1 MQTLWGVLVA
11 GVLLAGCGSSS
22 SGGASI
28 ETTQSALAKGSPG
41 VWTGFGAKL
50 ADWESAHLKGSGG
63 SGSGCTNEGCYG
75 EEMQVAG
82 ETVHQFTGFSTTGAP
97 EYRVE
102 GYEQA
107 LPNGTSI
114 SAAKSAVRALLP
126 QDTLSRPLLINHSE
140 TGSCAFWNLK
150 SKTIGRWFGA
160 KRIGDTQGQVTV
172 VFDTLN
178 NSDEPE
184 FNPSNVTHAGVSI
197 GVTQKGTNC

>member
-1 MQTLWGVLVA
+1 MLVA

-22 SGGASI
+22 SSGVSN

-41 VWTGFGAKL
+41 AWTGFGAKL
-50 ADWESAHLKGSGG
+50 ADWESAHPKGSGG

-75 EEMQVAG
+75 EELRVGG
-82 ETVHQFTGFSTTGAP
+82 ETIHQFTGFSTTGAP

-107 LPNGTSI
+107 LPDGTSI
-114 SAAKSAVRALLP
+114 SSAKSAVRALLP
-126 QDTLSRPLLINHSE
+126 RDTRSGLVLVNDSE

-150 SKTIGRWFGA
+150 SRTLGRWFDTN
-160 KRIGDTQGQVTV
+160 KIGDTQGQVTV

-178 NSDEPE
+178 SSDEPK
-184 FNPSNVTHAGVSI
+184 FSPSNVTHAGVSV
-197 GVTQKGTNC
+197 GATQKGTNC